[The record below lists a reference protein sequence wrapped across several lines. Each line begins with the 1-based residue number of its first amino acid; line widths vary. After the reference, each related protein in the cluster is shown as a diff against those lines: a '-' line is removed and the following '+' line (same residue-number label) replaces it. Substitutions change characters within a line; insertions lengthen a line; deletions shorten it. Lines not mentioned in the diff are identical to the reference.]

1 MIGADSVVRSYQGY
15 TYIAVPRKIQG
26 NALQLQ
32 LTRGAFIGGFVVLKF
47 AGGEFHSLQEL
58 PFEQLWQRACPFGLP
73 QRGHSLRVPAGGRRE
88 ACLQDPVF
96 RPVFLRRRGNRAKFC
111 LCGDGFPAFKLIA
124 GPCQMV
130 SGAGALCGLGLPVV
144 RESRFLLPQTRVLR
158 APG

>member
-1 MIGADSVVRSYQGY
+1 M
-15 TYIAVPRKIQG
+15 
-26 NALQLQ
+26 
-32 LTRGAFIGGFVVLKF
+32 
-47 AGGEFHSLQEL
+47 QEL
-58 PFEQLWQRACPFGLP
+58 PFEKLWQRACPFGLP
-73 QRGHSLRVPAGGRRE
+73 QRGHSIRVPAGGRRE

-124 GPCQMV
+124 GHCQMV
-130 SGAGALCGLGLPVV
+130 SGAGALCGIGLPVV